1 MPERNRVFEVERRFL
16 GHIPIPKGFKL
27 IEQYTLIKDVYYS
40 IDPQIRI
47 RYMQMAKPD
56 KTEKNKMT
64 LKRPRSAEIMEY
76 ETPTGDFDTA
86 QEIFSAGMGNP
97 VTYVSGTRDFYTNG
111 EINLF
116 SDVIESVHKI
126 GDKWTEVEIIVKQT
140 DGIKVAEENI
150 TKLLAAWNVKPEV
163 VEKQTY
169 VEMKLKN
176 LVLDAIQRAE
186 PELLYTADTLAR
198 YFKCLEER
206 IVSICTILEN
216 EKKISSQLG
225 KYYPIPVKD
234 PQMLIQ

>member
-1 MPERNRVFEVERRFL
+1 
-16 GHIPIPKGFKL
+16 
-27 IEQYTLIKDVYYS
+27 
-40 IDPQIRI
+40 
-47 RYMQMAKPD
+47 MQMAKPD

-97 VTYVSGTRDFYTNG
+97 VTYISGTRDFYTNG

-216 EKKISSQLG
+216 EKKIIRQSG
-225 KYYPIPVKD
+225 KYYPILAKD
-234 PQMLIQ
+234 PQMQIQ